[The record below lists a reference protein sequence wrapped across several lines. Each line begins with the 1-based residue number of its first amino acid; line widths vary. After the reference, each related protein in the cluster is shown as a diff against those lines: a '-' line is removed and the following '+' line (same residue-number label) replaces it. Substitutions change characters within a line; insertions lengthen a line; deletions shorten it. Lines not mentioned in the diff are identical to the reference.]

1 MSTVHPARRFA
12 ARSLLPIAL
21 LSLPLVH
28 GGCVTAAMWEKLD
41 DTRGE
46 RIAAVALTPVT
57 VAIDAALL
65 AGYACAA
72 ADGHG
77 CNFSCGHGCG
87 RGCR

>member
-1 MSTVHPARRFA
+1 MSTARPARRLA
-12 ARSLLPIAL
+12 ARSLLPIAPLL
-21 LSLPLVH
+21 LSLLQ
-28 GGCVTAAMWEKLD
+28 GGCVTAALWEKLD

-57 VAIDAALL
+57 VAIDVALL

-77 CNFSCGHGCG
+77 CG

>member
-1 MSTVHPARRFA
+1 MSTARPARRLT
-12 ARSLLPIAL
+12 ARSRLLPIAL
-21 LSLPLVH
+21 LLLPLLQA
-28 GGCVTAAMWEKLD
+28 GCVTAAMWEKFD

-65 AGYACAA
+65 AAYACAA

-77 CNFSCGHGCG
+77 CGTGCGHGC
-87 RGCR
+87 R